1 MGMVRDP
8 DLLGKALPTHGGAFV
23 AVVGPS
29 GAGKDTL
36 LNYARRKL
44 AEDDGIFFVQR
55 VITRPSDGATEDHVP
70 ATEAEFDAA
79 RQGGRF
85 AFLWEAHGLK
95 YGLPIEIDQRIRAGE
110 TAVCNGSRAALSR
123 LQARYAHFVAINI
136 TARREVL
143 ASRLA
148 ERGRESHEDI
158 MRRLERSA
166 ALDRSLY
173 NALEI
178 DNSGAIEVGG
188 AALVAAIRATR
199 RKRCSEP

>member
-1 MGMVRDP
+1 MNLARDP
-8 DLLGKALPTHGGAFV
+8 VDLLGKALPINGGAFV

-36 LNYARRKL
+36 MNFARHEL
-44 AEDDGIFFVQR
+44 AGDDGIFFVQR
-55 VITRPSDGATEDHVP
+55 VITRPADGATEDHVP
-70 ATEAEFDAA
+70 ATEEQFEAA
-79 RQGGRF
+79 WRAGKFGF
-85 AFLWEAHGLK
+85 GWDAHGLR
-95 YGLPIEIDQRIRAGE
+95 YGLPVEIDERIRAGH

-143 ASRLA
+143 ANRLA
-148 ERGRESHEDI
+148 ERGRESREEI
-158 MRRLERSA
+158 LRRLERSA

-178 DNSGAIEVGG
+178 DNSGAVEIGG

-199 RKRCSEP
+199 RKYS

>member
-1 MGMVRDP
+1 MNLARDP
-8 DLLGKALPTHGGAFV
+8 VDLLGRALPIRGGAFV

-36 LNYARRKL
+36 MNFARREL
-44 AEDDGIFFVQR
+44 AGDDGIFFVQR
-55 VITRPSDGATEDHVP
+55 VITRPADGATEDHVP
-70 ATEAEFDAA
+70 ATEEEFEAA
-79 RQGGRF
+79 RRAGEF
-85 AFLWEAHGLK
+85 AMGWDAHGLK
-95 YGLPIEIDQRIRAGE
+95 YGLPVEIDERIRAGH

-143 ASRLA
+143 ANRLA
-148 ERGRESHEDI
+148 ARGRESRDEI
-158 MRRLERSA
+158 LKRLDRSA

-178 DNSGAIEVGG
+178 DNSSAVEIGG

-199 RKRCSEP
+199 RKYS